1 MNQPARTL
9 RRKFTVVVSALLV
22 AGAAAA
28 PAYAAAPANDSI
40 TTPTRVTSVPQ
51 RFDQD
56 NSEATAERGD
66 GACVRGA
73 SVWYRYRPTTT
84 ARVRVVTFG
93 SDYDTILA
101 VYQGSRSSR
110 TLVGCEDDL
119 QNELFSV
126 ASAARVR
133 FVAGETYLIAVS
145 ACCNRR
151 ALGGHGVLTL
161 YRGGRPGV
169 HTTVGSVETGEISG
183 RLFVNGTTT
192 CDTPSASAVEVT
204 ASQRVGD
211 HVARGTGF
219 VEMDGCGAE
228 ATAWRVTID
237 TETGWAFQ
245 QGKASLQAGS
255 FTDDGFELA
264 SDQQTLTADVGSD
277 PDARSGSNRR
287 QGR

>member
-1 MNQPARTL
+1 MNQLARRL
-9 RRKFTVVVSALLV
+9 RRKFTVVVSPLLV

-40 TTPTRVTSVPQ
+40 TTPTRVRTVPQ

-56 NSEATAERGD
+56 NSDATAERSD
-66 GACVRGA
+66 GGCVRGA
-73 SVWYRYRPTTT
+73 SVWYRYEPTTT

-93 SDYDTILA
+93 SDYDTVLA
-101 VYQGSRSSR
+101 VYQGRRSNR
-110 TLVGCEDDL
+110 TLVSCSDDL
-119 QNELFSV
+119 ENVLFSV

-133 FVAGETYLIAVS
+133 FVAGETYLVAVS

-151 ALGGHGVLTL
+151 APGGHGALTL
-161 YRGGRPGV
+161 YRGGQPGV
-169 HTTVGSVETGEISG
+169 HTTFGSVKTGEVSG
-183 RLFVNGTTT
+183 RLFIDGTTT
-192 CDTPSASAVEVT
+192 CDTPSASAVEVR

-211 HVARGTGF
+211 HVARGDGL

-228 ATAWRVTID
+228 ATAWRLTID

-245 QGKASLQAGS
+245 EGKASLHAAS
-255 FTDDGFELA
+255 FTDDGFEFA

-277 PDARSGSNRR
+277 PDARSGRTGVS
-287 QGR
+287 GR